1 MAGTKAIGAKL
12 SYDDGGVKYIAHLT
26 SVTPPKLNNADIDVT
41 DHDSAGGQNEYI
53 AGAQSY
59 DNVPFKGNVVEGDDT
74 FDNIWALAQART
86 EKDFTL
92 ETADGAIFEFS
103 GYFASVNVGEQT
115 TDGLIGYEGE
125 IKVSGEVTFNAGS

>member
-1 MAGTKAIGAKL
+1 MAGIRSIGAKL
-12 SYDDGGVKYIAHLT
+12 SYMDGAKKYIAHLT

-41 DHDSAGGQNEYI
+41 DHDSPGGQSEFI
-53 AGAQSY
+53 AGAQTY
-59 DNVPFKGNVVEGDDT
+59 DNVPFKGNVVSGDDT

-86 EKDFTL
+86 VKQYTL
-92 ETADGAIFEFS
+92 ETADGGSFEFE

-125 IKVSGEVTFNAGS
+125 LKVTGEVSFNSGS